1 MKIEVRLIKKGKYH
15 VPKAVILFY
24 KNNGELVKRI
34 GYFDTKEEA
43 NQYIYVNGVNNI

>member
-1 MKIEVRLIKKGKYH
+1 MRIEVRLVMKGKYH

-24 KNNGELVKRI
+24 ENGKLVKRI